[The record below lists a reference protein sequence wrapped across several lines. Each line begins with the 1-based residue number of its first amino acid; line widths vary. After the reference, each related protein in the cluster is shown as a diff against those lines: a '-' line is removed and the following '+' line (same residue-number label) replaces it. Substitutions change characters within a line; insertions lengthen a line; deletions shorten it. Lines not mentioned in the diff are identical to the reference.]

1 MILLDTSIIC
11 QYNFDNIQLFENST
25 KGHAMIVTGL
35 TSDGELQCKNS
46 NRKDPTKI
54 NDNDLEIVQI
64 SLGQSENFSEE
75 QWSIFNDDG
84 YIDAYYLSIK
94 LRMKCS
100 VPES

>member
-1 MILLDTSIIC
+1 
-11 QYNFDNIQLFENST
+11 
-25 KGHAMIVTGL
+25 MIVSGL
-35 TSDGELQCKNS
+35 TSDGKLQCKNS

-54 NDNDLEIVQI
+54 EDKDLEIVQI
-64 SLGQSENFSEE
+64 SLGQSENCSEE
-75 QWSIFNDDG
+75 QWSVFNDDG